1 MVFQLK
7 HFSREWI
14 VWIRI
19 SLSELYI
26 NWEQVFWWL
35 DIWRCRHKNPRP
47 STVIRSEY
55 CILYFVLLICRVYPF
70 QKVTLAMCSLYAEC
84 SMCSMA
90 VKAFIFLQ
98 FCICVHLCFGYF
110 DVHSQ
115 FFQINNC
122 DHNMLLLSKLFYNW
136 GVTSLSVLNFSPS
149 LKSCWY
155 QYHSKQWLGSL
166 MKLHMN
172 FYLMGLCPILI
183 NQRQYFS
190 ALTDAMSSIEDL
202 RSHSRVTFALR
213 KNCKHFN

>member
-1 MVFQLK
+1 VYTLSKKLRLRCVLFMPNVQCVQWLLK
-7 HFSREWI
+7 HLFSCNFAS
-14 VWIRI
+14 V
-19 SLSELYI
+19 
-26 NWEQVFWWL
+26 
-35 DIWRCRHKNPRP
+35 
-47 STVIRSEY
+47 
-55 CILYFVLLICRVYPF
+55 
-70 QKVTLAMCSLYAEC
+70 
-84 SMCSMA
+84 
-90 VKAFIFLQ
+90 
-98 FCICVHLCFGYF
+98 CICVLVIMMC
-110 DVHSQ
+110 SQ

-122 DHNMLLLSKLFYNW
+122 DHNMLLLSKLFYNV

-172 FYLMGLCPILI
+172 FYLMGFCPILI